1 MAKET
6 PFEANYEKAKQ
17 SIIAYIGQVT
27 QVYDIPATII
37 NNLVYEI
44 ALESRVNTMSMILA
58 GCEVEYSTSRVTD
71 PEVIEDTPK
80 DAPKDMPTVEPYIDE
95 EGNAYFPP
103 HVTFTP
109 KDPADMTNAG

>member
-17 SIIAYIGQVT
+17 SIIAYIGQIT

-58 GCEVEYSTSRVTD
+58 GCEVEYSTSRVAD
-71 PEVIEDTPK
+71 PEVIED
-80 DAPKDMPTVEPYIDE
+80 APKDTPTVEPYVDD
-95 EGNAYFPP
+95 EGNTHFPP
-103 HVTFTP
+103 KITFTQ

>member
-1 MAKET
+1 MAKEI

-17 SIIAYIGQVT
+17 SIIAYIGQIT
-27 QVYDIPATII
+27 QVYDIPSTII

-44 ALESRVNTMSMILA
+44 ALESRVSTMSMILA
-58 GCEVEYSTSRVTD
+58 GCNVEYSTSRVAD

-80 DAPKDMPTVEPYIDE
+80 DMPTIEPYTDE
-95 EGNAYFPP
+95 NGVTHYPP
-103 HVTFTP
+103 KVTFTP